1 MEEKRI
7 DFAQE
12 CKQMV
17 KGILKLIWI
26 LEGSPELP
34 FNSKEYMML
43 YTNKHDEYM
52 LKELAQRWSN
62 HKVMVRQLSLFFSY
76 LHRCYITKCNLPGF
90 NEVGI
95 SCFRD
100 GVYMMVKADA
110 REAVITLINK
120 EREGGQIDRSLLK
133 NIVDIFVEVGLGKL
147 DHYEQDFEIQML
159 DDTANYYKSKG
170 TIWIEVDSFQE
181 YLSKASVSRICL

>member
-1 MEEKRI
+1 
-7 DFAQE
+7 
-12 CKQMV
+12 
-17 KGILKLIWI
+17 
-26 LEGSPELP
+26 
-34 FNSKEYMML
+34 
-43 YTNKHDEYM
+43 
-52 LKELAQRWSN
+52 
-62 HKVMVRQLSLFFSY
+62 
-76 LHRCYITKCNLPGF
+76 
-90 NEVGI
+90 
-95 SCFRD
+95 
-100 GVYMMVKADA
+100 MMVKADA